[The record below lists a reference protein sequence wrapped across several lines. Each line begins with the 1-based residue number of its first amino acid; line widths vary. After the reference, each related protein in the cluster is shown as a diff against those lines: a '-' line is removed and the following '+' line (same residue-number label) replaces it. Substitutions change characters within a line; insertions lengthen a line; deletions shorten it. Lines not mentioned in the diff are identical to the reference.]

1 MTRQWIRHIA
11 VGAIALCGLAL
22 AGAALAQ
29 NNAQGGAQKN
39 KPLTIGFTV
48 YAMSGWVSSGKEG
61 VDALAK
67 ANNVD
72 LRWASADG
80 SVADQVAQVK
90 QFISQDMDA
99 IVIDPVDSAA
109 LGPQIK
115 EARDRGI
122 PVIGTNVKIFN
133 PGKQYLTS
141 YVGPDDVQAGVNETQ
156 ALVEAIG
163 GKGNVVLLKGPLGQS
178 ATIDRTQGVQK
189 VLKDNPDIKLLTAR
203 PGDWKR
209 EEGYN
214 IMASWLS
221 RYGTDI
227 NGVISENDDMAVG
240 AIRAMRQRRITDVPV
255 VGVDGIESG
264 LKNVAAGRQLMT
276 NLQNAPLQLGMAL
289 QVAVNAARGESVPKE
304 IFITMPQVTEDNA
317 EQYLKQM
324 YEERDPFIKTLA
336 QQVRSNLASGDYGKQ

>member
-1 MTRQWIRHIA
+1 MKRQWLKYA
-11 VGAIALCGLAL
+11 TVGAIALCGLAT
-22 AGAALAQ
+22 AGTVLAQ
-29 NNAQGGAQKN
+29 NDNQKSDQKN

-61 VDALAK
+61 VDAVAK

-72 LRWASADG
+72 LRWASAGG

-90 QFISQDMDA
+90 QFIAQGMDA

-133 PGKQYLTS
+133 PGKKHLTS
-141 YVGPDDVQAGVNETQ
+141 YVGPDDVQAGMNETK
-156 ALVEAIG
+156 ALVEKLG

-178 ATIDRTQGVQK
+178 ATIDRTEGVEK
-189 VLKDNPDIKLLTAR
+189 VLKDNPNIKVLAAR
-203 PGDWKR
+203 PGNWKR

-227 NGVISENDDMAVG
+227 DGVISENDDMAVG
-240 AIRAMRQRRITDVPV
+240 AIRAMRQRRITDLPV

-276 NLQNAPLQLGMAL
+276 NLQNAPLQLGLAL

-304 IFITMPQVTEDNA
+304 IFITMPQVTKDNA
-317 EQYLKQM
+317 DKYMKQM
-324 YEERDPFIKTLA
+324 YEERDQFIETLPE
-336 QQVRSNLASGDYGKQ
+336 QVRSNLASGEYGKQ